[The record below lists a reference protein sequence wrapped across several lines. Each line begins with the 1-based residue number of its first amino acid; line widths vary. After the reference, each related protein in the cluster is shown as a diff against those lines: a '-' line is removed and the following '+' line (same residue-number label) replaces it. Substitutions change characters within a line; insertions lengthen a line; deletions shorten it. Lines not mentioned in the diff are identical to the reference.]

1 MDSRHSLIQGAMS
14 RQRDHKAEYRRRL
27 KRAAARGL
35 SRSQARGHARA
46 GEKPIRGTKS
56 ISTDERLEA
65 ALKLLRNVNKQGLAA
80 RTAGVSPE
88 RFRRFLRENSLA
100 ARKGRSWV
108 ISDRRPY
115 RMTVITE
122 REVKNLTF
130 DDFEQRSV
138 NGRYLAA
145 VQQFLR
151 TNDIGLLRPFE
162 GHAVIDAK
170 GRPHLLETDPNTL
183 HRLASAGSEMFHEV
197 YRLVQ

>member
-1 MDSRHSLIQGAMS
+1 MA
-14 RQRDHKAEYRRRL
+14 RQRNYKAEYQRRL
-27 KRAAARGL
+27 NRAAARGL
-35 SRSQARGHARA
+35 SRSQARGHARV
-46 GEKPIRGTKS
+46 GEKPIRGTKT
-56 ISTDERLEA
+56 ISTDKRLEA

-80 RTAGVSPE
+80 RTAGVSAE
-88 RFRRFLRENSLA
+88 RFRRFLKDNSLA
-100 ARKGRSWV
+100 ERKGRSWV

-130 DDFEQRSV
+130 DDFVQRSV
-138 NGRYLAA
+138 NGQYLTA

-151 TNDIGLLRPFE
+151 SNDIGVLKPFE

-170 GRPHLLETDPNTL
+170 GRPHILETDPNTL
-183 HRLASAGSEMFHEV
+183 HRLASAGSEVFHEV

>member
-1 MDSRHSLIQGAMS
+1 MAAK
-14 RQRDHKAEYRRRL
+14 RDYKAEYQRRL
-27 KRAAARGL
+27 KRAAAQGL

-46 GEKPIRGTKS
+46 GEKPIRGSKTVS
-56 ISTDERLEA
+56 SDERLEA
-65 ALKLLRNVNKQGLAA
+65 ALKLLRNVNKQGVAA

-100 ARKGRSWV
+100 EREGRSWR
-108 ISDRRPY
+108 ITDRRPY
-115 RMTVITE
+115 RMTVISE

-151 TNDIGLLRPFE
+151 SNDIGLLRPFE
-162 GHAVIDAK
+162 GGAVIDAK
-170 GRPHLLETDPNTL
+170 GRPHPLETDANAL
-183 HRLASAGSEMFHEV
+183 HRLASAGSELFHEV

>member
-1 MDSRHSLIQGAMS
+1 MA
-14 RQRDHKAEYRRRL
+14 RQRNYKAEYQRRL

-46 GEKPIRGTKS
+46 GESPIRGNRV

-80 RTAGVSPE
+80 KTAGVSPE

-100 ARKGRSWV
+100 KREGRSWV
-108 ISDRRPY
+108 ITDSRPY
-115 RMTVITE
+115 QMTVISE
-122 REVKNLTF
+122 GEVKNLTF
-130 DDFEQRSV
+130 DDFKQRSV

-151 TNDIGLLRPFE
+151 SPDIDLLRPFE
-162 GHAVIDAK
+162 GRSVIDAK
-170 GRPHLLETDPNTL
+170 GRPHPFETNPNTL
-183 HRLASAGSEMFHEV
+183 YRLASAGSEVFHEV
-197 YRLVQ
+197 YRLIQ